1 MNFIINPGTEAD
13 DTATE
18 ANALKIAERVCADTG
33 ATASRHPETDNR
45 GWFGFRFVRDGRSA
59 DVDIPG
65 DDPETVCQGKP
76 WVSRRLYVEGSSWLY
91 GYAMDAIERQL
102 SGEEN

>member
-1 MNFIINPGTEAD
+1 MNVIINPGTEAD
-13 DTATE
+13 DAATE
-18 ANALKIAERVCADTG
+18 GNAQKIAERICADTG
-33 ATASRHPETDNR
+33 STASRHPETDSR
-45 GWFGFRFVRDGRSA
+45 GWFGFRFVRDGHTA

-65 DDPETVCQGKP
+65 DDPDVVCEGRP

-91 GYAMDAIERQL
+91 GYAMSAIERQL